1 LGLDTRPFTWPVLS
15 EMAMICPMGPS
26 PLNVTCVFS
35 SSPLKVPRRMALSML
50 RPSAAE
56 AVGAVLWR
64 LTASAT
70 TLVPTTEMT
79 LTSWLADITR

>member
-1 LGLDTRPFTWPVLS
+1 
-15 EMAMICPMGPS
+15 
-26 PLNVTCVFS
+26 
-35 SSPLKVPRRMALSML
+35 ML

>member
-1 LGLDTRPFTWPVLS
+1 MGQ
-15 EMAMICPMGPS
+15 MAERKS
-26 PLNVTCVFS
+26 PAKS
-35 SSPLKVPRRMALSML
+35 L
-50 RPSAAE
+50 RERDARDFQPEKYRFDDEKASPSAAE